1 MKKKRVTTDTRDT
14 YRPNMQK
21 SRRVPNE
28 GRDVWEEPKPLNEAD
43 IAFMK
48 RYAGRS
54 PYADVLERIETDIE
68 RIHDKI
74 TRMRGVVPS
83 DTGLAP
89 EGAWDLAGD
98 TAALRDEP
106 GLQVGKVS
114 LRRLSAGWKLR
125 SVLLC
130 SLSSLALRGDY

>member
-1 MKKKRVTTDTRDT
+1 M
-14 YRPNMQK
+14 
-21 SRRVPNE
+21 
-28 GRDVWEEPKPLNEAD
+28 NEAD

-68 RIHDKI
+68 RINDKI

-114 LRRLSAGWKLR
+114 LRG
-125 SVLLC
+125 LLLDG
-130 SLSSLALRGDY
+130 S